1 MKKLHDHSLYDMIV
15 KTIPNMEIIMPINPL
30 WLLTLCRNSSL
41 GLATKARACK
51 GVGQE
56 WTQESHFML
65 LGVQKSAREWT
76 PTLPSELPFW
86 ELESQWIPE

>member
-56 WTQESHFML
+56 
-65 LGVQKSAREWT
+65 
-76 PTLPSELPFW
+76 
-86 ELESQWIPE
+86 